1 MDFLKAKII
10 TEIKTLHQKRK
21 LHATYIASKASI
33 KRSDILL
40 KGPDLKKFFHRSPIL
55 LLSRM
60 WFSQLFNHNEAP
72 IDLQVG
78 PSSIN
83 KQESD
88 TPVTTMFYHFLAPE
102 GGQPI

>member
-1 MDFLKAKII
+1 
-10 TEIKTLHQKRK
+10 
-21 LHATYIASKASI
+21 
-33 KRSDILL
+33 
-40 KGPDLKKFFHRSPIL
+40 
-55 LLSRM
+55 M

-88 TPVTTMFYHFLAPE
+88 TPVTTMFYHFLVPE
-102 GGQPI
+102 GGQPTWEEHSIEKKYQYARSFF

>member
-1 MDFLKAKII
+1 
-10 TEIKTLHQKRK
+10 
-21 LHATYIASKASI
+21 
-33 KRSDILL
+33 
-40 KGPDLKKFFHRSPIL
+40 
-55 LLSRM
+55 M

-102 GGQPI
+102 GGQPTWEEHSIEKNTSMQGPFSKPHQ